1 MNARI
6 WNLAH
11 GRELDLRRPRV
22 VGILNITPDSFADGG
37 SYNTTGQALERAR
50 RCVEDGAS
58 MLDIGGESTRPGAQ
72 RVSTDEQIAR
82 VIPVIEAVRA
92 ALPDTAISV
101 DTTRSEVARR
111 AIEAGADAINDVSGA
126 EEDNAMLGVAAET
139 GAGMILMHRLS
150 PPDKDSFSDRYESAP
165 KYVDVVAS
173 VSDYLTERIGAAQRA
188 GVNSTSIAIDP
199 GLGFG
204 KSVEQNI
211 ELIRRTSELCALGYP
226 VISAAS
232 RKSFTGRVGLERD
245 SDPSER
251 LGASLAVT
259 VLHAQQ
265 GALLFRVH
273 DVMEHAQ
280 ALRVFAAVRTP
291 G

>member
-1 MNARI
+1 MNACT
-6 WNLAH
+6 WKLAH
-11 GRELDLRRPRV
+11 GRELDLGQPRV

-37 SYNTTGQALERAR
+37 SYNTTDLALQRATQ
-50 RCVEDGAS
+50 CAQDGVA

-72 RVSTDEQIAR
+72 RVSADEQIAR

-92 ALPDTAISV
+92 ALPGIAISV
-101 DTTRSEVARR
+101 DTTRAEVALR

-126 EEDNAMLGVAAET
+126 EEDDAMLEVAAET
-139 GAGMILMHRLS
+139 GAGLILMHRLA
-150 PPDKDSFSDRYESAP
+150 PPDEDSFSDRYESAP
-165 KYVDVVAS
+165 KYADVVATVRDFLS
-173 VSDYLTERIGAAQRA
+173 ARSAAAVRA
-188 GVNSTSIAIDP
+188 GVHASSIAIDP

-211 ELIRRTSELCALGYP
+211 ELIRRTGELCSLGYP
-226 VISAAS
+226 VMSAAS
-232 RKSFTGRVGLERD
+232 RKSFVGRVGLERD

-273 DVMEHAQ
+273 DVPEHVQ
-280 ALRVFAAVRTP
+280 ALRVHAAVGTH